1 MFEGTFQGSIIQYDK
16 GFVTLL
22 KTLKLVFSIKK
33 GPDYYEVLTFKGII
47 YSVILFYHDNI
58 KLRGSQ

>member
-33 GPDYYEVLTFKGII
+33 GPDYYEVLTFKDII
-47 YSVILFYHDNI
+47 YMYSVIFFITTTLN
-58 KLRGSQ
+58 